1 MTIIRNIALF
11 VVIILIILLISPLVT
26 AYDNSERQYIDE
38 GLSSLKAVDANA
50 TAALESF
57 DKAIAINPDSATAW
71 SYRGSAL
78 LSLDR
83 YSEAIDSY
91 DKAIAINPNYAAA
104 WYNRGNALMELGRY
118 AEAALSFTKVL
129 TIDPGDGMAK
139 KSLENAL
146 QKQIQAQQTS
156 ATPIQQQIPITPFPQ
171 QTLTTQFP
179 QQTQQQTKATPL
191 LFAPTGA
198 IVLMIG
204 IAVVSRRQDP
214 TPKIIILKII
224 LL

>member
-1 MTIIRNIALF
+1 MKIIRNVVFFF
-11 VVIILIILLISPLVT
+11 VMILLVLLISPLVT
-26 AYDNSERQYIDE
+26 AYDNRERQYIDE

-57 DKAIAINPDSATAW
+57 DKAIAINPDLATTW
-71 SYRGSAL
+71 NYRGNAL

-83 YSEAIDSY
+83 YTEAIDSF
-91 DKAIAINPNYAAA
+91 DKAIAIKPDYASP

-118 AEAALSFTKVL
+118 AEAVLSFTKVL
-129 TIDPGDGMAK
+129 TIDPSDEMAK
-139 KSLENAL
+139 KSLEIAL

-156 ATPIQQQIPITPFPQ
+156 ATPTQQQAKATPLPQ
-171 QTLTTQFP
+171 QTLTNQFP

-191 LFAPTGA
+191 LYAPISA

-204 IAVVSRRQDP
+204 IVVWGRHQDP
-214 TPKIIILKII
+214 LQK
-224 LL
+224 